1 MNVLEKILE
10 EIDESFDEN
19 TQDIEDSEGIHH
31 FVINSSLALC
41 IVKNIIRDYM
51 NKIPDTKNVA
61 KGIDIDSAIDLLKN
75 MQNPKIDYAD
85 MVCAPSFCYGKRY
98 VYPDPEDYAIEAA
111 IVALNEK
118 KERESNCDSE
128 RHNDWIPVEERLPEP
143 YKLVEVT
150 VHCSEWISDYDS
162 VWVSEDEK
170 IHHSEEYLVSMGYV
184 VNDLGDWAFFDRDGY
199 EIPCDKEF
207 GTDKGDFYSVV
218 TAWRPF
224 EELKPYK
231 GGESWIHRKQ

>member
-118 KERESNCDSE
+118 KERELNCDSE
-128 RHNDWIPVEERLPEP
+128 RHNDWIPVEERLPE
-143 YKLVEVT
+143 E
-150 VHCSEWISDYDS
+150 
-162 VWVSEDEK
+162 
-170 IHHSEEYLVSMGYV
+170 
-184 VNDLGDWAFFDRDGY
+184 
-199 EIPCDKEF
+199 
-207 GTDKGDFYSVV
+207 KGDITKDFNLFKESLHLITDGVNVTIATFDGGYFRCCDDYVPYTDV
-218 TAWRPF
+218 TAWQP
-224 EELKPYK
+224 LPKPYK
-231 GGESWIHRKQ
+231 PKKVTAAGMEHIMSRFTKVE

>member
-1 MNVLEKILE
+1 MNVLEKVLE
-10 EIDESFDEN
+10 EIDKNEE
-19 TQDIEDSEGIHH
+19 EYCHEEH
-31 FVINSSLALC
+31 SLMFCMGAC
-41 IVKNIIRDYM
+41 SMAAEVKEIIRSHM
-51 NKIPDTKNVA
+51 NEVTDD
-61 KGIDIDSAIDLLKN
+61 G
-75 MQNPKIDYAD
+75 
-85 MVCAPSFCYGKRY
+85 
-98 VYPDPEDYAIEAA
+98 
-111 IVALNEK
+111 
-118 KERESNCDSE
+118 
-128 RHNDWIPVEERLPEP
+128 WIPVSERLPEP
-143 YKLVEVT
+143 DKMVVVT

-184 VNDLGDWAFFDRDGY
+184 VNDLGDWAFFDLDGY

-231 GGESWIHRKQ
+231 GGE

>member
-10 EIDESFDEN
+10 EIDTEVQKQRE
-19 TQDIEDSEGIHH
+19 
-31 FVINSSLALC
+31 LC
-41 IVKNIIRDYM
+41 KGL
-51 NKIPDTKNVA
+51 KDTPGYRLYEKAASVF
-61 KGIDIDSAIDLLKN
+61 KGIIMKYMDE
-75 MQNPKIDYAD
+75 
-85 MVCAPSFCYGKRY
+85 VG
-98 VYPDPEDYAIEAA
+98 
-111 IVALNEK
+111 
-118 KERESNCDSE
+118 
-128 RHNDWIPVEERLPEP
+128 NDGWIPVEERLPEP
-143 YKLVEVT
+143 DKMVVVT

-184 VNDLGDWAFFDRDGY
+184 VNDLGDWAFFDLDGY

-218 TAWRPF
+218 TAWRSF

-231 GGESWIHRKQ
+231 GGE

>member
-10 EIDESFDEN
+10 EIDSLHNKILKDKFAEKVTE
-19 TQDIEDSEGIHH
+19 QEIDS
-31 FVINSSLALC
+31 L
-41 IVKNIIRDYM
+41 VKVKEIIRSHMDEV
-51 NKIPDTKNVA
+51 T
-61 KGIDIDSAIDLLKN
+61 GDS
-75 MQNPKIDYAD
+75 
-85 MVCAPSFCYGKRY
+85 
-98 VYPDPEDYAIEAA
+98 
-111 IVALNEK
+111 
-118 KERESNCDSE
+118 
-128 RHNDWIPVEERLPEP
+128 WIPVEERLPEP

-162 VWVSEDEK
+162 VWVPEDEK

-184 VNDLGDWAFFDRDGY
+184 VNDLGDWAFFDLDGY